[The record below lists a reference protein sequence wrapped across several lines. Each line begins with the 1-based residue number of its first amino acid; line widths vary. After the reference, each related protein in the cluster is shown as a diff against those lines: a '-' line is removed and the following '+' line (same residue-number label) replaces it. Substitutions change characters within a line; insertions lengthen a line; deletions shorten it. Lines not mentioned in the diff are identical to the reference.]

1 MKLKSVKSFIRSH
14 FMLNDNYQFYDML
27 RNIKVRSSSDIIEG
41 QKINI
46 RIFQIPPKTSGL
58 YFVDIVNNGSIAKRK
73 IKFVRT
79 LSAIFKIPQSS
90 IIIKDTQKCKH
101 KPKTKKKLRITFTT
115 CDSYDGIKFA
125 YQKLKID
132 GRFYYIKPVE

>member
-1 MKLKSVKSFIRSH
+1 MKLKSVKNFVRSH

-27 RNIKVRSSSDIIEG
+27 RNMKVRSSSDIIEG

-73 IKFVRT
+73 IKFART

>member
-1 MKLKSVKSFIRSH
+1 MKLKCLKKFVRNH
-14 FMLNDNYQFYDML
+14 FVINDNHQFYE
-27 RNIKVRSSSDIIEG
+27 NNTKIKVRSSCNIVKG
-41 QKINI
+41 QQIKIHL
-46 RIFQIPPKTSGL
+46 FQIPPKTSGL

-115 CDSYDGIKFA
+115 CDGYDGIKFA